1 MGIVVDLIIV
11 AIIALST
18 FLAYKK
24 GLVALAI
31 KLCAVII
38 ALVVTL
44 LLYKPI
50 SNLIINAT
58 NIDETIQNAILEKS
72 TEVIKDGDSEEDLTK
87 QVVSQVAT
95 GQIAQTA
102 RDISIQVINTAV
114 IIILFFAI
122 KFALRF
128 VTAIAN
134 KVAKMPIINQ
144 FNKIGGF
151 AYGLIRG
158 FVIVYACLLIIGFA
172 GQINKNNY
180 FSESV
185 EQSTLGKMMYENN
198 VFKVLF

>member
-1 MGIVVDLIIV
+1 MGIFVDLIIV

>member
-38 ALVVTL
+38 ALIITL

-50 SNLIINAT
+50 SNLIINTT

-72 TEVIKDGDSEEDLTK
+72 NDVLQNGNSEEDLSKEVLT
-87 QVVSQVAT
+87 QAAS

-102 RDISIQVINTAV
+102 KDISIQVVNTGV
-114 IIILFFAI
+114 IIILFFGI

-128 VTAIAN
+128 VTALAD
-134 KVAKMPIINQ
+134 KVAKLPIINQ
-144 FNKIGGF
+144 FNKIGGIL
-151 AYGLIRG
+151 YGLIRG
-158 FVIVYACLLIIGFA
+158 LVLVYACLLLIGFA
-172 GQINKNNY
+172 GQVNKNNY
-180 FSESV
+180 FSENV
-185 EQSTLGKMMYENN
+185 EKSFVGKMMYENN
-198 VFKVLF
+198 ILKVLF